1 MYKRPMKILIFAL
14 LFSVQSFAAVTVISD
29 LDDTIK
35 ITDAGD
41 VGNATWNGIFTEKV
55 FTGMPEFLTAARS
68 YSDSLFVVSAGPKLI
83 KSRVLSLLKK
93 HKIEHNGV
101 RLRAIPG
108 KEGKLEFKVRTI
120 LEIMDQNPGDVILLG
135 DDVDLDPEVYTEI
148 VKKHP
153 ERVLSVYIHIVKDR
167 KIPES
172 FTRYW
177 TSLDVALK
185 EHLAGR
191 LDSPS
196 VSRVIEPMLKEKKL
210 SMIFPKFASCPTTSV
225 IWEWQL
231 STMFTTEAHEL
242 TRKLNEFCLRGKSF
256 PVK

>member
-14 LFSVQSFAAVTVISD
+14 LFSLNSFAAVTVISD

-41 VGNATWNGIFTEKV
+41 LGNATWNGIFSDKV
-55 FTGMPEFLTAARS
+55 FTGMPEFLKATKS

-83 KSRVLSLLKK
+83 KNRVLSLLKK
-93 HKIEHNGV
+93 HNIEHNGV
-101 RLRAIPG
+101 HLRAIPG
-108 KEGKLEFKVRTI
+108 KEGKLDFKVRTI
-120 LEIMDQNPGDVILLG
+120 LEIMDKNPGDVVLLG

-148 VKKHP
+148 VQKHP
-153 ERVLSVYIHIVKDR
+153 GRVLGVYIHMVKDR

-177 TSLDVALK
+177 TSLDLALK

-191 LDSPS
+191 LDNTA
-196 VSRVIEPMLKEKKL
+196 VGQVIEPLLKETKL
-210 SMIFPKFASCPTTSV
+210 TMIIPKFAHCPTTSV
-225 IWEWQL
+225 VWEWQL
-231 STMFTTEAHEL
+231 STMFSVEALEL
-242 TRKLNEFCLRGKSF
+242 SRKLNEFCLRGKSAS
-256 PVK
+256 VK